1 VATRSTV
8 TAETYSWAVARESK
22 RFMVDPG
29 SAVDLAAIDT
39 ASTDGAPGDKHET
52 KTTFRELRHKLAEL
66 QERLYAESAQSLLVV
81 LQAMDGGGKDGTIKH
96 VFRGANPSGTRV
108 SSFKVPTDEEL
119 AHDFL
124 WRVHKAVPRKGEI
137 VLFNRSHYED
147 VLVVR
152 VHQLVPEEVWRPRY
166 EQINAFEA
174 SLAAARTRVLKLFLH
189 ISKDEQADRFRRRL
203 ERPDKHWK
211 FNRSDLDERALWGE
225 YQQAYAE
232 AIERTSTEHAPWYVV
247 PADRKWYRNWAVSQI
262 VLDALTDMAPRFPP
276 AEDGLDDVVV
286 T

>member
-1 VATRSTV
+1 VAT
-8 TAETYSWAVARESK
+8 ESK
-22 RFMVDPG
+22 RFLVEPG
-29 SAVDLAAIDT
+29 AHVDLAAIDT
-39 ASTDGAPGDKHET
+39 ASTEGAPGDKDET
-52 KTTFRELRHKLAEL
+52 TKTFRELRHKLAEL
-66 QERLYAESAQSLLVV
+66 QERLYAESEQALLVV

-96 VFRGANPSGTRV
+96 VFRGVNPAGTRV
-108 SSFKVPTDEEL
+108 ASFKVPTEEEL

-124 WRVHKAVPRKGEI
+124 WRVHKATPRKGEI

-152 VHQLVPEEVWRPRY
+152 VHDLVPEDVWRPRY
-166 EQINAFEA
+166 EQINAFEESLGA
-174 SLAAARTRVLKLFLH
+174 SGTRIVKLFLH

-211 FNRSDLDERALWGE
+211 FNRSDLDERALWDD
-225 YQQAYAE
+225 YQRAYAE
-232 AIERTSTEHAPWYVV
+232 AIERTSTTTAPWYVV

-262 VLDALTDMAPRFPP
+262 VLDALTEMAPAFPP